1 MHQFRRR
8 LIATACVLGAFTSFA
23 STANAQSTAW
33 PNKVVRLVVPSPAG
47 TAPDII
53 ARVVGDKLSRIWNQP
68 VVVENRPGAGG
79 IVAFSNMKQNEKD
92 EHVLAFVPASS
103 VAMSPYM
110 YKSTQVDIPRDL
122 TPVAFIGES
131 PMVLAVKAESPIK
144 SFAELLAA
152 MKKQP
157 DTLVTA
163 VPLQFSLPH
172 LTNELLSKANVASL
186 RSVPYP
192 GSTQGASAVVG
203 GDAQVVIDG
212 LAPLDGLIQG
222 GRLRGLATFSA
233 KKLAGH
239 PQWAVV
245 ADTFPGL
252 VVNGWFGVM
261 AMASMNPATIQKI
274 NADVAKVVVMPDV
287 VEKMASLAIFPRSMT
302 VAEFSDFVSSERSR
316 WEKALRDVGAQP
328 Q

>member
-1 MHQFRRR
+1 MNKFRHQWVAACT
-8 LIATACVLGAFTSFA
+8 LAVLALTAGPATA
-23 STANAQSTAW
+23 QSPAW
-33 PNKVVRLVVPSPAG
+33 PSKNVRLVVPSPAG
-47 TAPDII
+47 TAPDIM
-53 ARVVGDKLSRIWNQP
+53 ARVVGDKLSRMWGQP
-68 VVVENRPGAGG
+68 VIVENRPGAGG
-79 IVAFSNMKQNEKD
+79 VIAFTNMKQAEKD
-92 EHVLAFVPASS
+92 EHTFTFVPASS

-131 PMVLAVKAESPIK
+131 PMILAVKAGSPIT

-152 MKKQP
+152 MRKQP

-172 LTNELLSKANVASL
+172 LTNELLSKAAGASL

-192 GSTQGASAVVG
+192 GSSQGASAVVG

-212 LAPLDGLIQG
+212 LPPLDGLIQG
-222 GRLRGLATFSA
+222 GRLKALATFSA
-233 KKLAGH
+233 KKLPQH
-239 PQWAVV
+239 PDWAVV

-252 VVNGWFGVM
+252 VVNGWFGIL
-261 AMASMNPATIQKI
+261 AMTGMNPAIVQKV
-274 NADVAKVVVMPDV
+274 NGDVAKVLVMPEV
-287 VEKMASLAIFPRSMT
+287 VEKMAVMAIYPRSMT
-302 VAEFSDFVSSERSR
+302 VAEFGDFVGSERAR
-316 WEKALRDVGAQP
+316 WEKGLRDVGAQP